1 MTITTTRVILKR
13 LPHDVVSSPP
23 PPSDDGASVDDD
35 DDGVVEVRCVCVDPV
50 FGMADPQ
57 CPVCGGSGVVKAS
70 VAPSPAPVVERPAG
84 GRTADGGGG
93 GKRVWV
99 SSAEIVVDSASAIYD
114 DDEEIVISDVH
125 AFFSPDEDVEVGD
138 IVIPEG
144 SRVSYV
150 VTSVTTVR
158 DASNVIT
165 KDCALEP
172 ISDNST

>member
-1 MTITTTRVILKR
+1 MTATTTRVILKR
-13 LPHDVVSSPP
+13 LPHDVTPLPAVDDDAVS
-23 PPSDDGASVDDD
+23 GGDD

-57 CPVCGGSGVVKAS
+57 CPVCGGRGVVKAS
-70 VAPSPAPVVERPAG
+70 VAPAPAPVAERPTD
-84 GRTADGGGG
+84 GRTAEGGGV
-93 GKRVWV
+93 KRVWV

-114 DDEEIVISDVH
+114 DEEEIVISDVH

-144 SRVSYV
+144 SRVSYI

-158 DASNVIT
+158 DANNVIT
-165 KDCALEP
+165 KDCALET
-172 ISDNST
+172 ISNNST